1 MTQSAWT
8 DERVDRLK
16 RLWLEGWT
24 AQQIAREL
32 KDGISRNAVLGK
44 VHRLGLPAARPGR
57 GSSAFGAGMPRGRVR
72 RLSAISVRQADTG
85 GMSVQAKRTPD
96 LPSRGMT
103 ILTVGRGQCR
113 WPYGDP
119 AHAGFSLCGRP
130 VARGAFC
137 AGHAEVGY
145 RTPPGGAPSLLSLAG
160 LA

>member
-16 RLWLEGWT
+16 RLWLEGRT
-24 AQQIAREL
+24 AEQIAREL
-32 KDGISRNAVLGK
+32 KNGISRSAVLGK
-44 VHRLGLPAARPGR
+44 VHRLGLSAGRPGR
-57 GSSAFGAGMPRGRVR
+57 VPAASRPGTPRARVERSVTRPVKRAATDAPALSFESA
-72 RLSAISVRQADTG
+72 
-85 GMSVQAKRTPD
+85 PD

-103 ILTVGRGQCR
+103 ILTVKPGQCR

-119 AHAGFSLCGRP
+119 ADAGFSLCGRP

-137 AGHAEVGY
+137 AGHAAVGY
-145 RTPPGGAPSLLSLAG
+145 RTQPGGAPSLLSLAG

>member
-16 RLWLEGWT
+16 RLWLEGRT
-24 AQQIAREL
+24 AEQIAREL
-32 KDGISRNAVLGK
+32 KNGISRSAVLGK
-44 VHRLGLPAARPGR
+44 VHRLGLSTGRPGR
-57 GSSAFGAGMPRGRVR
+57 APAACGPGSPRARVERSATRPVR
-72 RLSAISVRQADTG
+72 RTAAD
-85 GMSVQAKRTPD
+85 APALPAEPAPD
-96 LPSRGMT
+96 LPSGGMT
-103 ILTVGRGQCR
+103 ILTVTRGQCR

-119 AHAGFSLCGRP
+119 ADAGFSLCGRP

-137 AGHAEVGY
+137 AGHAQVGY